1 MAAILNLHTINISII
16 KFFQEMIEKL
26 LIKYDIILLMKL
38 DGRVAIITGASGGIG
53 KSAAKKMLEEG
64 SKVVLVSRDKNRLKK
79 AVEDIGRSDNLIYA
93 AADVSHESE
102 VLSVIEQTLTAFDK
116 IDILINCAAII
127 NDPTPF
133 HLMTEDQWSNLINV
147 NLKGTFQPIKA
158 VIPIMM
164 EQKSGN
170 IVNISSLLG
179 MRAIPKVPFSVY
191 GVTKAGIIMLT
202 KSIAVEYG
210 QYNIRCNCIAP
221 STIRSPIMEPYLQDE
236 NAKRMLEGSFPLK
249 RIGEPEDVSNAIL
262 FLVSE
267 DSNWITGSVMALD
280 GGISAKL

>member
-1 MAAILNLHTINISII
+1 
-16 KFFQEMIEKL
+16 
-26 LIKYDIILLMKL
+26 MKL
-38 DGRVAIITGASGGIG
+38 NGKVTIITGASGGIG
-53 KSAAKKMLEEG
+53 KSVAQKVLEEG
-64 SKVVLVSRDKNRLKK
+64 SKVVLVSRNKNKLKK
-79 AVEDIGRSDNLIYA
+79 TVEELGKNDNLIHM

-116 IDILINCAAII
+116 IDNLINCAAII

-133 HLMTEDQWSNLINV
+133 HLMTEDQWTNLMNV

-158 VIPIMM
+158 VIPLMI

-170 IVNISSLLG
+170 IINISSLLG
-179 MRAIPKVPFSVY
+179 IRAIPKVPFSVY

-249 RIGEPEDVSNAIL
+249 RIGDPEDVANAIL
-262 FLVSE
+262 FLASD
-267 DSNWITGSVMALD
+267 DSKWITGTVMTLD

>member
-1 MAAILNLHTINISII
+1 
-16 KFFQEMIEKL
+16 
-26 LIKYDIILLMKL
+26 MKL
-38 DGRVAIITGASGGIG
+38 NGKVTIITGASGGIG
-53 KSAAKKMLEEG
+53 KSVAQKVLEEG
-64 SKVVLVSRDKNRLKK
+64 SKVVLVSRNKNKLKK
-79 AVEDIGRSDNLIYA
+79 TVEEMGKNDNLIYV

-116 IDILINCAAII
+116 IDNLINCAAII

-133 HLMTEDQWSNLINV
+133 HLMTEDQWTNLMNV

-158 VIPIMM
+158 VIPLMI

-170 IVNISSLLG
+170 IINISSLLG
-179 MRAIPKVPFSVY
+179 IRAIPKVPFSVY

-221 STIRSPIMEPYLQDE
+221 STIRSPMMEPYLQDE

-249 RIGEPEDVSNAIL
+249 RIGDPEDVANAIL
-262 FLVSE
+262 FLSSD
-267 DSNWITGSVMALD
+267 DSKWITGTVMTLD

>member
-1 MAAILNLHTINISII
+1 
-16 KFFQEMIEKL
+16 
-26 LIKYDIILLMKL
+26 MKL
-38 DGRVAIITGASGGIG
+38 NGKVTIITGASGGIG
-53 KSAAKKMLEEG
+53 KSVAQKVLEEG
-64 SKVVLVSRDKNRLKK
+64 SKVVLVSRNKNKLKK
-79 AVEDIGRSDNLIYA
+79 TVEELGKNDNLIHM

-116 IDILINCAAII
+116 IDNLINCAAII

-133 HLMTEDQWSNLINV
+133 HLMTEDQWTNLMNV

-158 VIPIMM
+158 VIPLMI

-170 IVNISSLLG
+170 IINISSLLG
-179 MRAIPKVPFSVY
+179 IRAIPKVPFSVY

-221 STIRSPIMEPYLQDE
+221 STIRSPMMEPYLQDE

-249 RIGEPEDVSNAIL
+249 RIGDPEDVANAIL
-262 FLVSE
+262 FLSSD
-267 DSNWITGSVMALD
+267 DSKWITGTVMTLD

>member
-1 MAAILNLHTINISII
+1 
-16 KFFQEMIEKL
+16 
-26 LIKYDIILLMKL
+26 MKL
-38 DGRVAIITGASGGIG
+38 NGKVTIITGASGGIG
-53 KSAAKKMLEEG
+53 KSVAQKILEEG
-64 SKVVLVSRDKNRLKK
+64 SKVVLVSRNKNKLKK
-79 AVEDIGRSDNLIYA
+79 TVEELGQNDNLIYV

-116 IDILINCAAII
+116 IDNLINCAAII

-133 HLMTEDQWSNLINV
+133 HLMTEDQWTNLMSV
-147 NLKGTFQPIKA
+147 NIKGTFHPIKA
-158 VIPIMM
+158 VIPLMI

-170 IVNISSLLG
+170 IINISSLLG
-179 MRAIPKVPFSVY
+179 IRAIPKVPFSVY

-221 STIRSPIMEPYLQDE
+221 STIRSPMMEPYLQDE

-249 RIGEPEDVSNAIL
+249 RIGDPEDVANAIL
-262 FLVSE
+262 FLASD
-267 DSNWITGSVMALD
+267 DSKWITGTVMTLD

>member
-1 MAAILNLHTINISII
+1 
-16 KFFQEMIEKL
+16 
-26 LIKYDIILLMKL
+26 MKL
-38 DGRVAIITGASGGIG
+38 NGKVTIITGASGGIG
-53 KSAAKKMLEEG
+53 KSVAQKLLEEG
-64 SKVVLVSRDKNRLKK
+64 SKVVLVSRNKNKLKK
-79 AVEDIGRSDNLIYA
+79 TVEELGKNDNLIYM

-116 IDILINCAAII
+116 IDNLINCAAII

-133 HLMTEDQWSNLINV
+133 HLMTEDQWTNLFNV

-158 VIPIMM
+158 VIPLMI

-170 IVNISSLLG
+170 IINISSLLG
-179 MRAIPKVPFSVY
+179 IRAIPKVPFSVY

-221 STIRSPIMEPYLQDE
+221 STIRSPMMEPYLQDE

-249 RIGEPEDVSNAIL
+249 RIGDPEDVANAIL
-262 FLVSE
+262 FLASD
-267 DSNWITGSVMALD
+267 DSKWITGTVMTLD
-280 GGISAKL
+280 GGNQLNYRSFFISTNG

>member
-1 MAAILNLHTINISII
+1 
-16 KFFQEMIEKL
+16 
-26 LIKYDIILLMKL
+26 MKL
-38 DGRVAIITGASGGIG
+38 NGKVTIITGASGGIG
-53 KSAAKKMLEEG
+53 KSVAQKVLEEG
-64 SKVVLVSRDKNRLKK
+64 SKVVLVSRNKNKLKK
-79 AVEDIGRSDNLIYA
+79 TVEELGKNDNLIYM

-116 IDILINCAAII
+116 IDNLINCAAII

-133 HLMTEDQWSNLINV
+133 HLMTEDQWTNLMNV

-158 VIPIMM
+158 VIPLMI

-170 IVNISSLLG
+170 IINISSLLG
-179 MRAIPKVPFSVY
+179 IRSIPKVPFSVY

-221 STIRSPIMEPYLQDE
+221 STIRSPMMEPYLQDE

-249 RIGEPEDVSNAIL
+249 RIGDPEDVANAIL
-262 FLVSE
+262 FLASD
-267 DSNWITGSVMALD
+267 DSKWITGTVMTLD

>member
-1 MAAILNLHTINISII
+1 
-16 KFFQEMIEKL
+16 
-26 LIKYDIILLMKL
+26 MKL
-38 DGRVAIITGASGGIG
+38 SGKVTIITGASGGIG
-53 KSAAKKMLEEG
+53 KSVAQKVLEEG
-64 SKVVLVSRDKNRLKK
+64 SKVVLVSRNKNKLKK
-79 AVEDIGRSDNLIYA
+79 TVEELGKNDNLIHV

-116 IDILINCAAII
+116 IDNLINCAAII

-133 HLMTEDQWSNLINV
+133 HLMTEDQWTNLINV
-147 NLKGTFQPIKA
+147 NLKGTFHPIKA
-158 VIPIMM
+158 VIPLMI

-170 IVNISSLLG
+170 IINISSLLG
-179 MRAIPKVPFSVY
+179 IRAIPKVPFSVY

-221 STIRSPIMEPYLQDE
+221 STIRSPMMEPYLQDE

-249 RIGEPEDVSNAIL
+249 RIGDPEDVANAIL
-262 FLVSE
+262 FLASD
-267 DSNWITGSVMALD
+267 DSKWITGTVMTLD

>member
-1 MAAILNLHTINISII
+1 
-16 KFFQEMIEKL
+16 
-26 LIKYDIILLMKL
+26 MKL
-38 DGRVAIITGASGGIG
+38 NGKVTIITGASGGIG
-53 KSAAKKMLEEG
+53 KSVAQKVLEEG
-64 SKVVLVSRDKNRLKK
+64 SKVVLVSRNKNKLKK
-79 AVEDIGRSDNLIYA
+79 TVDELGKNDNMIHMAV
-93 AADVSHESE
+93 DVSHESE

-116 IDILINCAAII
+116 IDNLINCAAII

-133 HLMTEDQWSNLINV
+133 HLMTEDQWTNLMNV
-147 NLKGTFQPIKA
+147 NIKGTFQPIKA
-158 VIPIMM
+158 VIPLMI

-170 IVNISSLLG
+170 IINISSLLG
-179 MRAIPKVPFSVY
+179 IRAIPKVPFSVY

-221 STIRSPIMEPYLQDE
+221 STIRSPMMEPYLQDE

-249 RIGEPEDVSNAIL
+249 RIGDPEDVANAIL
-262 FLVSE
+262 FLASD
-267 DSNWITGSVMALD
+267 DSKWITGTVMTLD

>member
-1 MAAILNLHTINISII
+1 
-16 KFFQEMIEKL
+16 
-26 LIKYDIILLMKL
+26 MKL
-38 DGRVAIITGASGGIG
+38 NGKVTIITGASGGIG
-53 KSAAKKMLEEG
+53 KSVAQKVLEEG
-64 SKVVLVSRDKNRLKK
+64 SKVVLVSRNKNKLKK
-79 AVEDIGRSDNLIYA
+79 TVEELGKNDNLIHM

-116 IDILINCAAII
+116 IDNLINCAAII

-133 HLMTEDQWSNLINV
+133 HLMTEDQWTNLMNV

-158 VIPIMM
+158 VIPLMI
-164 EQKSGN
+164 EQRSGN
-170 IVNISSLLG
+170 IINISSLLG
-179 MRAIPKVPFSVY
+179 IRAIPKVPFSIY

-221 STIRSPIMEPYLQDE
+221 STIRSPMMEPYLQDE

-249 RIGEPEDVSNAIL
+249 RIGDPEDVANAIL
-262 FLVSE
+262 FLASD
-267 DSNWITGSVMALD
+267 DSKWITGTVMTLD

>member
-1 MAAILNLHTINISII
+1 MA
-16 KFFQEMIEKL
+16 
-26 LIKYDIILLMKL
+26 
-38 DGRVAIITGASGGIG
+38 V
-53 KSAAKKMLEEG
+53 
-64 SKVVLVSRDKNRLKK
+64 
-79 AVEDIGRSDNLIYA
+79 
-93 AADVSHESE
+93 DVSHESE

-116 IDILINCAAII
+116 IDNLINCAAII

-133 HLMTEDQWSNLINV
+133 HLMTEDQWTNLMNV

-158 VIPIMM
+158 VIPLMI

-170 IVNISSLLG
+170 IINISSLLG
-179 MRAIPKVPFSVY
+179 IRAIPKVPFSVY

-221 STIRSPIMEPYLQDE
+221 STIRSPMMEPYLQDE

-249 RIGEPEDVSNAIL
+249 RIGDPEDVANAIL
-262 FLVSE
+262 FLASD
-267 DSNWITGSVMALD
+267 DSKWITGTVMTLD

>member
-1 MAAILNLHTINISII
+1 
-16 KFFQEMIEKL
+16 
-26 LIKYDIILLMKL
+26 MKL
-38 DGRVAIITGASGGIG
+38 NGKVTIITGASGGIG
-53 KSAAKKMLEEG
+53 KSVAQKVLEEG
-64 SKVVLVSRDKNRLKK
+64 SKVVLVSRNKNKLKK
-79 AVEDIGRSDNLIYA
+79 TVEELGKNDNLIHM

-116 IDILINCAAII
+116 IDSLINCAAII

-133 HLMTEDQWSNLINV
+133 HLMTEDQWTNLMNV

-158 VIPIMM
+158 VIPLMI

-170 IVNISSLLG
+170 IINISSLLG
-179 MRAIPKVPFSVY
+179 IRAIPKVPFSVY

-249 RIGEPEDVSNAIL
+249 RIGDPEDVANAIL
-262 FLVSE
+262 FLASD
-267 DSNWITGSVMALD
+267 DSKWITGTVMTLD

>member
-1 MAAILNLHTINISII
+1 
-16 KFFQEMIEKL
+16 
-26 LIKYDIILLMKL
+26 MKL
-38 DGRVAIITGASGGIG
+38 NGKVTIITGASGGIG
-53 KSAAKKMLEEG
+53 KSVAQKVLEEG
-64 SKVVLVSRDKNRLKK
+64 SKVVLVSRNKNKLKKTVEELDKN
-79 AVEDIGRSDNLIYA
+79 DNLIYV

-116 IDILINCAAII
+116 IDNLVNCAAII

-133 HLMTEDQWSNLINV
+133 HLMTEDQWTNLMNV

-158 VIPIMM
+158 VIPLMI

-170 IVNISSLLG
+170 IINISSLLG
-179 MRAIPKVPFSVY
+179 IRAIPKVPFSVY

-221 STIRSPIMEPYLQDE
+221 STIRSPMMEPYLQDE

-249 RIGEPEDVSNAIL
+249 RIGDPEDVANAIL
-262 FLVSE
+262 FLASD
-267 DSNWITGSVMALD
+267 DSKWITGTVMTLD

>member
-1 MAAILNLHTINISII
+1 
-16 KFFQEMIEKL
+16 
-26 LIKYDIILLMKL
+26 MKL
-38 DGRVAIITGASGGIG
+38 NGKVTIITGASGGIG
-53 KSAAKKMLEEG
+53 KSVAQKVLEEG
-64 SKVVLVSRDKNRLKK
+64 SKVVLVSRNKNKLKK
-79 AVEDIGRSDNLIYA
+79 TVEELGKNDNLIHM

-116 IDILINCAAII
+116 IDNLINCAAII

-133 HLMTEDQWSNLINV
+133 HLMTEDQWTNLINV
-147 NLKGTFQPIKA
+147 NLKGTFHPIKA
-158 VIPIMM
+158 VIPLMI

-170 IVNISSLLG
+170 IINISSLLG
-179 MRAIPKVPFSVY
+179 IRAIPKVPFSVY

-221 STIRSPIMEPYLQDE
+221 STIRSPMMEPYLHDE

-249 RIGEPEDVSNAIL
+249 RIGDPEDVANAIL
-262 FLVSE
+262 FLASD
-267 DSNWITGSVMALD
+267 DSKWITGTVMTLD

>member
-1 MAAILNLHTINISII
+1 
-16 KFFQEMIEKL
+16 
-26 LIKYDIILLMKL
+26 MKL
-38 DGRVAIITGASGGIG
+38 NGKVTIITGASGGIG
-53 KSAAKKMLEEG
+53 KSVAQKVLEEG
-64 SKVVLVSRDKNRLKK
+64 SKVVLVSRNKNKLKK
-79 AVEDIGRSDNLIYA
+79 TVEELGKNDNLIYM

-116 IDILINCAAII
+116 IDNLINCAAII

-133 HLMTEDQWSNLINV
+133 HLMTEDQWTNLINV

-158 VIPIMM
+158 VIPLMI

-170 IVNISSLLG
+170 IINISSLLG
-179 MRAIPKVPFSVY
+179 IRAIPKVPFSVY

-221 STIRSPIMEPYLQDE
+221 STIRSPMMEPYLQDE

-249 RIGEPEDVSNAIL
+249 RIGDPEDVANAIL
-262 FLVSE
+262 FLASD
-267 DSNWITGSVMALD
+267 DSKWITGTVMTLD

>member
-1 MAAILNLHTINISII
+1 MYANISNECEVLSII
-16 KFFQEMIEKL
+16 K
-26 LIKYDIILLMKL
+26 
-38 DGRVAIITGASGGIG
+38 
-53 KSAAKKMLEEG
+53 
-64 SKVVLVSRDKNRLKK
+64 
-79 AVEDIGRSDNLIYA
+79 
-93 AADVSHESE
+93 
-102 VLSVIEQTLTAFDK
+102 QTLTAFDK
-116 IDILINCAAII
+116 IDNLINCAAII

-133 HLMTEDQWSNLINV
+133 HLMTEDQWTNLMNV

-158 VIPIMM
+158 VIPLMI

-170 IVNISSLLG
+170 IINISSLLG
-179 MRAIPKVPFSVY
+179 IRAIPKVPFSVY

-221 STIRSPIMEPYLQDE
+221 STIRSPMMEPYLQDE

-249 RIGEPEDVSNAIL
+249 RIGDPEDVANAIL
-262 FLVSE
+262 FLASD
-267 DSNWITGSVMALD
+267 DSKWITGTVMTLD

>member
-1 MAAILNLHTINISII
+1 
-16 KFFQEMIEKL
+16 
-26 LIKYDIILLMKL
+26 MKL
-38 DGRVAIITGASGGIG
+38 NGKVTIITGASGGIG
-53 KSAAKKMLEEG
+53 KSAAKKVLEEG
-64 SKVVLVSRDKNRLKK
+64 GKVVLVSRDKNRLRKT
-79 AVEDIGRSDNLIYA
+79 VEEIGRNDNLIYA

-102 VLSVIEQTLTAFDK
+102 VLSVIEQTLTAFDN

-133 HLMTEDQWSNLINV
+133 HSMTEDQWTNLINV

-179 MRAIPKVPFSVY
+179 IRAIPKVPFSVY

-249 RIGEPEDVSNAIL
+249 RIGEPEDVSNAII
-262 FLVSE
+262 FLASE
-267 DSNWITGSVMALD
+267 DSKWITGSVMAVD
-280 GGISAKL
+280 GGISSKL

>member
-1 MAAILNLHTINISII
+1 
-16 KFFQEMIEKL
+16 
-26 LIKYDIILLMKL
+26 MKL
-38 DGRVAIITGASGGIG
+38 NGKVTIITGASGGIG
-53 KSAAKKMLEEG
+53 KSVAQKVLEEG
-64 SKVVLVSRDKNRLKK
+64 SKVVLVSRNKNKLKK
-79 AVEDIGRSDNLIYA
+79 TVEELGKNDNLIYM

-116 IDILINCAAII
+116 IDNLRNCAAII

-133 HLMTEDQWSNLINV
+133 HLMTEDQWTNLINV

-158 VIPIMM
+158 VIPLMI

-170 IVNISSLLG
+170 IINISSLLG
-179 MRAIPKVPFSVY
+179 IRAIPKVPFSVY

-221 STIRSPIMEPYLQDE
+221 STIRSPMMEPYLQDE

-249 RIGEPEDVSNAIL
+249 RIGDPEDVANAIL
-262 FLVSE
+262 FLASD
-267 DSNWITGSVMALD
+267 DSKWITGTVITLD

>member
-1 MAAILNLHTINISII
+1 
-16 KFFQEMIEKL
+16 
-26 LIKYDIILLMKL
+26 MKL
-38 DGRVAIITGASGGIG
+38 NGKVTIITGASGGIG
-53 KSAAKKMLEEG
+53 KSVAQKVLEEG
-64 SKVVLVSRDKNRLKK
+64 SKVVLVSRNKNKLKK
-79 AVEDIGRSDNLIYA
+79 TVEELGQNDNLIYV

-116 IDILINCAAII
+116 IDNLINCAAII

-133 HLMTEDQWSNLINV
+133 HLMTEDQWTNLMNV
-147 NLKGTFQPIKA
+147 NIKGTFQPIKA
-158 VIPIMM
+158 VIPLMI

-170 IVNISSLLG
+170 IINISSLLG
-179 MRAIPKVPFSVY
+179 IRAIPKVPFSVY

-221 STIRSPIMEPYLQDE
+221 STIRSPMMEPYLQDE

-249 RIGEPEDVSNAIL
+249 RIGDPEDVANAIL
-262 FLVSE
+262 FLSSD
-267 DSNWITGSVMALD
+267 DSKWITGTVMTLD

>member
-1 MAAILNLHTINISII
+1 
-16 KFFQEMIEKL
+16 
-26 LIKYDIILLMKL
+26 MKL
-38 DGRVAIITGASGGIG
+38 NGKVTIITGASGGIG
-53 KSAAKKMLEEG
+53 KSVAQKVLEEG
-64 SKVVLVSRDKNRLKK
+64 SKVVLVSRNKNKLKK
-79 AVEDIGRSDNLIYA
+79 TVEELGKNDNLIYM

-102 VLSVIEQTLTAFDK
+102 VLSVTEQTLTAFDK
-116 IDILINCAAII
+116 IDNLINCAAII

-133 HLMTEDQWSNLINV
+133 HLMTEDQWTNLINV

-158 VIPIMM
+158 VIPLMI

-170 IVNISSLLG
+170 IINISSLLG
-179 MRAIPKVPFSVY
+179 IRAIPKVPFSVY

-221 STIRSPIMEPYLQDE
+221 STIRSPMMEPYLQDE

-249 RIGEPEDVSNAIL
+249 RIGDPEDVANAIL
-262 FLVSE
+262 FLASD
-267 DSNWITGSVMALD
+267 DSKWITGTVMTLD

>member
-1 MAAILNLHTINISII
+1 
-16 KFFQEMIEKL
+16 
-26 LIKYDIILLMKL
+26 MKL
-38 DGRVAIITGASGGIG
+38 NGKVTIITGASGGIG
-53 KSAAKKMLEEG
+53 KSVAQKVLEEG
-64 SKVVLVSRDKNRLKK
+64 SKVVLVSRNKNKLKK
-79 AVEDIGRSDNLIYA
+79 TVEELGKNDNLIYM

-116 IDILINCAAII
+116 IDSLINCAAII

-133 HLMTEDQWSNLINV
+133 HLMTEDQWTNLINV

-158 VIPIMM
+158 VIPLMI

-170 IVNISSLLG
+170 IINISSLLG
-179 MRAIPKVPFSVY
+179 VRAIPKVPFSVY

-221 STIRSPIMEPYLQDE
+221 STIRSPMMEPYLQDE

-249 RIGEPEDVSNAIL
+249 RIGDPEDVANAIL
-262 FLVSE
+262 FLASD
-267 DSNWITGSVMALD
+267 DSKWITGTVMTLD

>member
-1 MAAILNLHTINISII
+1 
-16 KFFQEMIEKL
+16 
-26 LIKYDIILLMKL
+26 MKL
-38 DGRVAIITGASGGIG
+38 NGKVTIITGASGGIG
-53 KSAAKKMLEEG
+53 KSVAQKVLEEG
-64 SKVVLVSRDKNRLKK
+64 SKVVLVSRNKNKLKK
-79 AVEDIGRSDNLIYA
+79 TVEELGKNDNLIHM

-116 IDILINCAAII
+116 IDNLINCAAII

-133 HLMTEDQWSNLINV
+133 HLMTEDQWTNLMNV

-158 VIPIMM
+158 VIPLMI

-170 IVNISSLLG
+170 IINISSLLG
-179 MRAIPKVPFSVY
+179 IRSIPKVPFSVY

-221 STIRSPIMEPYLQDE
+221 STIRSPMMEPYLQDE

-249 RIGEPEDVSNAIL
+249 RIGDPEDVANAIL
-262 FLVSE
+262 FLASD
-267 DSNWITGSVMALD
+267 DSKWITGTVMTLD

>member
-1 MAAILNLHTINISII
+1 
-16 KFFQEMIEKL
+16 
-26 LIKYDIILLMKL
+26 MKL
-38 DGRVAIITGASGGIG
+38 NGKVTIITGASGGIG
-53 KSAAKKMLEEG
+53 KSVAQKILEEG
-64 SKVVLVSRDKNRLKK
+64 SKVVLVSRNKNKLKKTVEELDKN
-79 AVEDIGRSDNLIYA
+79 DNLIYV

-116 IDILINCAAII
+116 IDNLINCAAII

-133 HLMTEDQWSNLINV
+133 HLMTEDQWTNLMNV
-147 NLKGTFQPIKA
+147 NIKGTFQPIKA
-158 VIPIMM
+158 VIPLMI

-170 IVNISSLLG
+170 IINISSLLG
-179 MRAIPKVPFSVY
+179 IRAIPKVPFSVY

-221 STIRSPIMEPYLQDE
+221 STIRSPMMEPYLQDE

-249 RIGEPEDVSNAIL
+249 RIGDAEDVANAIL
-262 FLVSE
+262 FLASD
-267 DSNWITGSVMALD
+267 DSKWITGTVMTLD

>member
-1 MAAILNLHTINISII
+1 M
-16 KFFQEMIEKL
+16 
-26 LIKYDIILLMKL
+26 
-38 DGRVAIITGASGGIG
+38 
-53 KSAAKKMLEEG
+53 
-64 SKVVLVSRDKNRLKK
+64 
-79 AVEDIGRSDNLIYA
+79 IYA

-102 VLSVIEQTLTAFDK
+102 VLSVIEQTLAAFDK
-116 IDILINCAAII
+116 IDVLINCAAVI
-127 NDPTPF
+127 NDPVPF
-133 HLMTEDQWSNLINV
+133 HSMTEDQWTNLINV

-164 EQKSGN
+164 EQKTGN
-170 IVNISSLLG
+170 IINISSLLG

-236 NAKRMLEGSFPLK
+236 NAKRMLEGAFPLK

-262 FLVSE
+262 FLASE
-267 DSNWITGSVMALD
+267 DSKWITGSVMSLD

>member
-1 MAAILNLHTINISII
+1 
-16 KFFQEMIEKL
+16 
-26 LIKYDIILLMKL
+26 MKL
-38 DGRVAIITGASGGIG
+38 NGKVTIITGASGGIG
-53 KSAAKKMLEEG
+53 KSVAQKVLEEG
-64 SKVVLVSRDKNRLKK
+64 SKVVLVSRNKNKLKK
-79 AVEDIGRSDNLIYA
+79 TVEELGKNDNLIHMA
-93 AADVSHESE
+93 VDVSHESE

-116 IDILINCAAII
+116 IDNLINCAAII

-133 HLMTEDQWSNLINV
+133 HLMTEDQWTNLMNV

-158 VIPIMM
+158 VIPLMI

-170 IVNISSLLG
+170 IINISSLLG
-179 MRAIPKVPFSVY
+179 IRAIPKVPFSVY

-249 RIGEPEDVSNAIL
+249 RIGDPEDVANAIL
-262 FLVSE
+262 FLASD
-267 DSNWITGSVMALD
+267 DSKWITGTVMTLD

>member
-1 MAAILNLHTINISII
+1 
-16 KFFQEMIEKL
+16 
-26 LIKYDIILLMKL
+26 MKL
-38 DGRVAIITGASGGIG
+38 NGKVTIITGASGGIG
-53 KSAAKKMLEEG
+53 KSVAQKVLEEG
-64 SKVVLVSRDKNRLKK
+64 SKVVLVSRNKNKLKK
-79 AVEDIGRSDNLIYA
+79 TVEELGKNDNLIYM

-116 IDILINCAAII
+116 IDNLVNCAAII

-133 HLMTEDQWSNLINV
+133 HLMTEDQWTNLMNV

-158 VIPIMM
+158 VIPLMI
-164 EQKSGN
+164 EQRSGN
-170 IVNISSLLG
+170 IINISSLLG
-179 MRAIPKVPFSVY
+179 IRAIPKVPFSVY

-221 STIRSPIMEPYLQDE
+221 STIRSPMMEPYLQDE

-249 RIGEPEDVSNAIL
+249 RIGDPEDVANAIL
-262 FLVSE
+262 FLASD
-267 DSNWITGSVMALD
+267 DSKWITGTVMTLD